1 MTCEEKEQ
9 EFLKLKSSLNR
20 EKRKIY
26 YNNQTIEKIVNLT
39 DHLII
44 FYWFFLFILIARNI
58 VFKREYKN
66 KKKFSITI
74 LLIILPFCL
83 DFFKWIIN
91 NIGTFFE
98 TIKNSFMGII
108 IPLGEFI
115 SNVSSSILSLLSTL
129 ANSIVSVIVTIIS
142 VIPNMF
148 KAFGKLF
155 ANFTPECKATDAAVV
170 EAAMAGGGRGFA
182 INDRVKV
189 GADKKIGTIVDRDD
203 TTHEFTIKYNGNDGQ
218 EKVKFSEVTRQ
229 VVEVPLSQ
237 EFDEIERAMCDA
249 VFDICDKNKDGFL
262 DFEEGK
268 WLAKSQMET
277 T

>member
-1 MTCEEKEQ
+1 MTCKEKEQ
-9 EFLKLKSSLNR
+9 EYEKLESSR
-20 EKRKIY
+20 SIDERKIY

-189 GADKKIGTIVDRDD
+189 SADGTEATIKDRDD
-203 TTHEFTIKYNGNDGQ
+203 KTHEFTIEYADGQ
-218 EKVKFSEVTRQ
+218 EKKVKFSEVTRQ
-229 VVEVPLSQ
+229 VATASAPPAAGGGEY
-237 EFDEIERAMCDA
+237 C
-249 VFDICDKNKDGFL
+249 
-262 DFEEGK
+262 
-268 WLAKSQMET
+268 
-277 T
+277 